1 LLGLVG
7 QLGGLCL
14 LVLGLLVV
22 DLLRL
27 LKLVELLEE
36 ILLLSVA
43 LFNDLL
49 QLSWPHCL
57 RNLCL
62 VLLLEPLNLI
72 SQLLQLCIFLLALG
86 NHCIHFGFFLLQR
99 LDLLLLLFIFISIL
113 LEVLRCLLLLK
124 NNLILIQLGEL
135 THDLR
140 DEQAHLDLPLT
151 RSALL
156 AVVLRYICNL
166 SQCLSNTIFDFLFLN
181 IDIIIIVLQA
191 SNLLLL
197 DGGNALVAILLNQIN
212 FAGELLGPIELFSQV
227 VDVSLHL

>member
-7 QLGGLCL
+7 HLGDLCF

-27 LKLVELLEE
+27 LKLIELLEE

-62 VLLLEPLNLI
+62 VLLLEPLDLI
-72 SQLLQLCIFLLALG
+72 SQLFHFCIFLLALG
-86 NHCIHFGFFLLQR
+86 NHCIHFGFLLLQR
-99 LDLLLLLFIFISIL
+99 LDLLLLLFIFISIF
-113 LEVLRCLLLLK
+113 LEVLRCLLLLE
-124 NNLILIQLGEL
+124 NNLILIQLREL
-135 THDLR
+135 AHDLR

-151 RSALL
+151 RSTLL
-156 AVVLRYICNL
+156 AVVL
-166 SQCLSNTIFDFLFLN
+166 
-181 IDIIIIVLQA
+181 
-191 SNLLLL
+191 
-197 DGGNALVAILLNQIN
+197 
-212 FAGELLGPIELFSQV
+212 
-227 VDVSLHL
+227 